1 MDQLFV
7 QDVKGRYLGVARRIA
22 RANRLN
28 PESIR
33 EAMGRAAHLEAQLLE
48 PLNRR
53 QARAAKDKLAMHRHN
68 AQVISSTNA
77 EAAKM
82 NRDANRLLAESVR
95 KNAPEKAAALDW

>member
-1 MDQLFV
+1 
-7 QDVKGRYLGVARRIA
+7 
-22 RANRLN
+22 
-28 PESIR
+28 
-33 EAMGRAAHLEAQLLE
+33 
-48 PLNRR
+48 
-53 QARAAKDKLAMHRHN
+53 MHRHN